1 MFFYLISR
9 QLNYIVSSASFF
21 LFWRSEAETGTRRIY
36 SLQDEVPEVGRHLLP
51 AWATV
56 MEVKN
61 HNRDYDRNG
70 RDGHHHRQVD
80 A

>member
-1 MFFYLISR
+1 
-9 QLNYIVSSASFF
+9 
-21 LFWRSEAETGTRRIY
+21 
-36 SLQDEVPEVGRHLLP
+36 
-51 AWATV
+51 

-80 A
+80 ACEVKDNNNCRCGLRNFNKTWFISINTSKIKQSI